1 MDFVS
6 GAQAWTAIHEVYY
19 EGGRPRGYTEGPAA
33 VMWDT
38 EEGISGG
45 LRVLERMKDALL
57 KPPLKETDFGPP
69 DEGDG
74 GND

>member
-6 GAQAWTAIHEVYY
+6 DEDAWSAIHEVHY

-33 VMWDT
+33 VLWDT
-38 EEGISGG
+38 EEGMTGG

-57 KPPLKETDFGPP
+57 KPTLKEADFRPP
-69 DEGDG
+69 E
-74 GND
+74 